1 MNLRRRP
8 MIRKF
13 PVLFLLWTQCWA
25 GIPSSSVDVENFSK
39 QYHLKMIQRANTD
52 EIYLKSEKH
61 TLRFSSKTKEA
72 FVDNTKVFL
81 TYPLTIESIA
91 SKKKRKIAAIF
102 SRKRYTLA
110 QVDVEKIILPIL
122 FPKKTL
128 SKPVRTIVIDPGH
141 GGKADGTQNRRLK
154 VKEKD
159 LTLKTAKL
167 LAEKLKRLGF
177 TVYLTRTQ
185 DIDLA
190 LEQRSKFANQK
201 KADLFLSLHYNSAPS
216 DQAQGIETFAY
227 SFHGHPSTD
236 GNRKNDKL
244 VNVHK
249 FDGANMY
256 LAWWIQKKLCA
267 ELSAKDRGVR
277 RGRMAVLADL
287 NCPGVLI
294 ECGFLSNKAEASKLK
309 TEAHQK
315 ALVNAIAHAIQGF
328 KNF

>member
-1 MNLRRRP
+1 

-13 PVLFLLWTQCWA
+13 SILFFLWAQCRWA
-25 GIPSSSVDVENFSK
+25 VCASFIDIESFSK
-39 QYHLKMIQRANTD
+39 QYHLNLIQRANTD
-52 EIYLKSEKH
+52 EIYLKNEKH
-61 TLRFSSKTKEA
+61 TLRFLAKTKEA

-81 TYPLTIESIA
+81 TYPITIESVTS
-91 SKKKRKIAAIF
+91 SKKHKLASIF
-102 SRKRYTLA
+102 SRKRYTIA
-110 QVDVEKIILPIL
+110 QVDVEKVILPIL

-128 SKPVRTIVIDPGH
+128 SKTVRTIVIDPGH
-141 GGKADGTQNRRLK
+141 GGKADGTQNKRLK
-154 VKEKD
+154 IKEKD

-185 DIDLA
+185 DVDLA
-190 LEQRSKFANQK
+190 LEQRSKSANQK
-201 KADLFLSLHYNSAPS
+201 HADLFLSLHYNSAAS

-236 GNRKNDKL
+236 GNRKNDKPAS
-244 VNVHK
+244 VHK
-249 FDGANMY
+249 FDGANTY
-256 LAWWIQKKLCA
+256 LAWWIQKKLCT

-294 ECGFLSNKAEASKLK
+294 ECGFLSNKVEASKLK

-315 ALVNAIAHAIQGF
+315 ALVDAIAHAIQGF
-328 KNF
+328 KNSL